1 MGLQHHCPVR
11 NSGRRIAAFLA
22 AVLMSMLAASASAAD
37 TKTPDGAVVLT
48 VACNMA
54 NTNRPSYDE
63 KRDVFLK
70 YHERAFDKAFAF
82 DRAML
87 EGLGVTE
94 IRIAYQGW
102 AGPMTFSGPRLA
114 DVLKA
119 AGCRGGPLVT
129 LTLDGFGTEISA
141 ATVKGHDWVLAT
153 RTDGRPLG
161 IGGRGPLWLVF
172 DPPGDRPA
180 TGEEE
185 GMWPWAL
192 FFIQCE

>member
-1 MGLQHHCPVR
+1 MKLPAAF
-11 NSGRRIAAFLA
+11 IAAVF
-22 AVLMSMLAASASAAD
+22 VSMLAASASAAE
-37 TKTPDGAVVLT
+37 TKMPHDAVVLT
-48 VACNMA
+48 VAGNIA
-54 NTNRPSYDE
+54 NTNRPGYDE

-94 IRIAYQGW
+94 IRIAYEGW
-102 AGPMTFSGPRLA
+102 SGPMTFSGPRLA

-129 LTLDGFGTEISA
+129 LALDGFATKISA
-141 ATVKGHDWVLAT
+141 AQVEAHDWVLAT

-172 DPPGDRPA
+172 DPPGERPA
-180 TGEEE
+180 SAEEE
-185 GMWPWAL
+185 AMWPWAL
-192 FFIQCE
+192 FFIECG